1 MNVHSSIVLK
11 GDLAA
16 QIEAALSIVE
26 TIPARDMG
34 EEIYRAGFR
43 AALLALAV
51 TNSLN
56 IPNLR
61 NANADARRRNR
72 ALTVYDQ
79 RL

>member
-34 EEIYRAGFR
+34 EEIFR
-43 AALLALAV
+43 AALLAIAK
-51 TNSLN
+51 TNSLD